1 MKALLLLL
9 TVTTLTMV
17 GCVAG
22 PYESSYRYSGSSYG
36 GSNYYQPAYQQ
47 PCQPVYQTFEPAYVY
62 NPPTYGAYQT
72 PYGVYQTAY
81 PSACRSYQQ
90 NNWRNTGQT
99 SYNRHDNARHYQH

>member
-1 MKALLLLL
+1 MMKTLLALTALATLAL
-9 TVTTLTMV
+9 T

-22 PYESSYRYSGSSYG
+22 PCDYSYSSRS
-36 GSNYYQPAYQQ
+36 YQPAYQQ
-47 PCQPVYQTFEPAYVY
+47 PYQPAYQTFQPAYVS

-90 NNWRNTGQT
+90 NNWGNTGRA
-99 SYNRHDNARHYQH
+99 SYNRHDNARHYHLNN